1 MTIALLGARRPAMDE
16 TQIDW
21 LLTRS
26 QPGWVIRMQAKPG
39 KGDDPFETVTR
50 LFKLMAA
57 PALGGVQGR

>member
-1 MTIALLGARRPAMDE
+1 MDE